1 MTSVIQQKHPLPY
14 FEDSSLL
21 FAPITDRPWAVFLDS
36 GFPYS
41 DQGRYDIF
49 SCDPEITLVTKGKET
64 EIVTNGKTSISYEDP
79 FLLLKKYVKRNFQG
93 IGDLPFNGG
102 ALGYFSYDLAR
113 RLEKLPVI
121 AIDEEDIAEMEVG
134 IYTWAVIVDHQLRQS
149 WLVGHEIAEHSWQA
163 LIEQFSELTPEPV
176 TDPFRVTEK
185 PWSNMDKK
193 CYQQAFNKIKYYLEE
208 GDCYQVNLAQRFCS
222 PCSGNPW
229 TAYKVL
235 RKVNA
240 APFSAY
246 LNFPAVQVLS
256 SSPERFLKVVNGEVE
271 TKPIKGTR
279 PRDPDL
285 IIDEKMKL
293 ALSGSKKDQAE
304 NVMIVDLLRND
315 ISKSCKESSVKVPK
329 LFDIESFTTV
339 HHLVSTV
346 IGTLADDKHA
356 LDLLRSCFPGGSI
369 TGAPKIRA
377 MEIIEE
383 LEPNTRGIYCG
394 SIGYIGFNGNMDTNI
409 AIRTLVHSED
419 DYKNSI
425 RFWAGGGIVFD
436 SDMEAEYQESF
447 DKASALLY
455 LLEQFRADESY

>member
-1 MTSVIQQKHPLPY
+1 MTTAIQQKHALPY
-14 FEDSSLL
+14 FKDSSLL
-21 FAPITDRPWAVFLDS
+21 FALIADKPWAVFLDS

-41 DQGRYDIF
+41 RQGRYDII
-49 SCDPEITLVTKGKET
+49 SCDPEITLVTKGNET
-64 EIVTNGKTSISYEDP
+64 QISVNGETHVSKEDP
-79 FLLLKKYVKRNFQG
+79 FLLLKKYIKSDFQPVD
-93 IGDLPFNGG
+93 DLPFNGG

-121 AIDEEDIAEMEVG
+121 AKDEENIAEMEVG
-134 IYTWAVIVDHQLRQS
+134 IYPWAVIVDHQQKQS
-149 WLVGHEIAEHSWQA
+149 CLVGNGIAENEWQA
-163 LIEQFSELTPEPV
+163 LIERFSELSKPSKDESFV
-176 TDPFRVTEK
+176 ITEK
-185 PWSNMDKK
+185 PRSNMDKK
-193 CYQQAFNKIKYYLEE
+193 CYQQAFEKIKYYLKE

-222 PCSGNPW
+222 PCTGNPW

-235 RKVNA
+235 RKINA

-246 LNFPAVQVLS
+246 LNFPGVQILS
-256 SSPERFLKVVNGEVE
+256 SSPERFLKVVDGEVE

-279 PRDPDL
+279 PRNTDPVV
-285 IIDEKMKL
+285 DEELKL
-293 ALSGSKKDQAE
+293 ALSNSKKDQAE

-315 ISKSCKESSVKVPK
+315 ISKSCKEGSVNVPK

-346 IGTLADDKHA
+346 VGSLAEGQHA

-383 LEPNTRGIYCG
+383 LEQNTRGVYCG

-409 AIRTLVHSED
+409 AIRTLVHSENNS
-419 DYKNSI
+419 KNSI

-436 SDMEAEYQESF
+436 SDMNAEYQESF
-447 DKASALLY
+447 DKAVAILNVLKK
-455 LLEQFRADESY
+455 FKK